1 MNEEVGYTIYSKKF
15 CPWCDKAK
23 IMLHVEG
30 KDFTV
35 VDCTDSDEP
44 RQHLLDEGKN
54 TVPQI
59 FKGDDYVGG
68 FEQLFN
74 MKHSIGL

>member
-1 MNEEVGYTIYSKKF
+1 MNEEGVYTIYSKKF

-44 RQHLLDEGKN
+44 QTTPAR
-54 TVPQI
+54 
-59 FKGDDYVGG
+59 
-68 FEQLFN
+68 
-74 MKHSIGL
+74 